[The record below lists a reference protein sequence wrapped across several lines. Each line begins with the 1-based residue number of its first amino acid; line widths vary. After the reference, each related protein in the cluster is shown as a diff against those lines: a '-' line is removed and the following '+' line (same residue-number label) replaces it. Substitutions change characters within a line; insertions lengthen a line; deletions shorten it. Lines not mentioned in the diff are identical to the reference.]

1 MNVPWRFF
9 AALVIG
15 FLLMFGAT
23 ATAFYLTLG
32 VPTESSRWAFEVNQK
47 KRLLAVRAA
56 SPKLLLVGGSATLF
70 GISAKEI
77 QNQTGFPAINLGTH
91 AALGPTYILR
101 EAQEMAKPGDIVL
114 LGFEYGLYNR
124 GKVERAGA
132 DSLFL
137 DYIVSRDPAF
147 FHSLSLMEQW
157 NVFMLT
163 SNRGIFRGLKN
174 RLRPEVTG
182 QEMGVYDVRYVDEW
196 GDQTHHAQA
205 DRPPGRE
212 AFVQMK
218 SVLSDGVP
226 ERPNGFASIESFC
239 KWAQAHQIR
248 VLATYPN
255 LVDQPEY
262 HLPAAR
268 QSAKTIQD
276 FFSGLQVPMIGNYT
290 DSLLRADQ
298 FFDTRYHLTEEAAL
312 ARTRRLI
319 PQLMPFLFR
328 CPCDNSTRTR
338 ANPRPTAVPQALCSP
353 RL

>member
-1 MNVPWRFF
+1 
-9 AALVIG
+9 
-15 FLLMFGAT
+15 
-23 ATAFYLTLG
+23 
-32 VPTESSRWAFEVNQK
+32 
-47 KRLLAVRAA
+47 
-56 SPKLLLVGGSATLF
+56 
-70 GISAKEI
+70 
-77 QNQTGFPAINLGTH
+77 
-91 AALGPTYILR
+91 
-101 EAQEMAKPGDIVL
+101 
-114 LGFEYGLYNR
+114 
-124 GKVERAGA
+124 
-132 DSLFL
+132 
-137 DYIVSRDPAF
+137 
-147 FHSLSLMEQW
+147 
-157 NVFMLT
+157 MLT

-174 RLRPEVTG
+174 RLRPEVTR

-338 ANPRPTAVPQALCSP
+338 ARSISANNIGRSKHLRIVSVAASVSTPRARAETGKFDLRAQDRTAPNINAVVVTFVVTGSIPATITLLS
-353 RL
+353 RLRSGI